1 VSAGCKPRLGGL
13 GLSWRRDVGLSLDH
27 QRLVQYE
34 SQQDDRYDMV
44 MRTIRAKIPDAP
56 RLPRIPYLSL
66 RGWFIAIAG
75 GFASNLHDKTPVG
88 IQRIGQYPE
97 SWRNLLHVFGAQDI
111 VSGLVATR

>member
-1 VSAGCKPRLGGL
+1 
-13 GLSWRRDVGLSLDH
+13 
-27 QRLVQYE
+27 
-34 SQQDDRYDMV
+34 MV

-97 SWRNLLHVFGAQDI
+97 FWRNLLHVFGAQDI